1 MASFGPRFGEDD
13 QGTLSLEAR
22 GPGIVEVFFQPSA
35 TRLKIARREGDP
47 ATRVLLMRFDA
58 KTDTTTLYPVNTM
71 PTSAS
76 FLAPKHDPIVSIELV
91 LKNGFAHI
99 VDDAN
104 GAEHF
109 LVPNTLDEVQM
120 YLEECMPS
128 GFTKDPNFGLGL
140 DRTLSFITQAL
151 SEIDGIKHLRLTDQ
165 KTLEVSRSPDSKTFE
180 MGFRLFDELRRG
192 ANRFDDKARAS
203 SRKKKQQSAYTN
215 LLTRLDRTKF
225 PLKLLERAPDD
236 LAEVIGE
243 SIVDDRLSENDR
255 AAVVRLAGATVR
267 KSIKTQ
273 RAGLVK
279 LHDEIELAS
288 LDELIVHME
297 TQFAAKATELQWQ
310 KLFEANPF
318 ILDMAFNV
326 PVLLLQGQAHVG
338 GKILDGSGE
347 KIADFLFT
355 NKLTDS
361 IAILEI
367 KTPGMELVSKKQ
379 YRGGVLAPS
388 PELVGAVVQTLDQI
402 DKLRSDIYRVKAVN
416 PQHKLET
423 YGVKGVVL
431 AGMIPDA
438 GRKRSFELYRNSLSG
453 LSIITFDELLAKL
466 KSLREL
472 LTAKPA

>member
-1 MASFGPRFGEDD
+1 
-13 QGTLSLEAR
+13 L
-22 GPGIVEVFFQPSA
+22 
-35 TRLKIARREGDP
+35 
-47 ATRVLLMRFDA
+47 RFDA
-58 KTDTTTLYPVNTM
+58 PNTTTTLFPINTM
-71 PTSAS
+71 PTSERFLEPKHAPILS
-76 FLAPKHDPIVSIELV
+76 VELVEERGFFNEYGVPKTLGDVEAFLAE
-91 LKNGFAHI
+91 G
-99 VDDAN
+99 
-104 GAEHF
+104 
-109 LVPNTLDEVQM
+109 
-120 YLEECMPS
+120 MPS
-128 GFTKDPNFGLGL
+128 GFTKDPNYGLGL
-140 DRTLSFITQAL
+140 DRNLSFVVHAL
-151 SEIDGIKHLRLTDQ
+151 AKVDGIQKLRLSNER
-165 KTLEVSRSPDSKTFE
+165 TLDVAVVDNGATYE
-180 MGFRLFDELRRG
+180 MGYTLFGTLRRN

-203 SRKKKQQSAYTN
+203 SRKKKHQAAYTN
-215 LLTRLDRTKF
+215 LLTKLDREKF
-225 PLKLLERAPDD
+225 PLKLFERAPDD

-243 SIVDDRLSENDR
+243 TIVDARLSEKDR

-279 LHDEIELAS
+279 LHEEIELAS

-297 TQFAAKATELQWQ
+297 TQFAAKATEPQWQ

-355 NKLTDS
+355 NQLTDS

-367 KTPGMELVSKKQ
+367 KTPSMELVSKKQ

-402 DKLRSDIYRVKAVN
+402 DKLRSDIYRIKALN
-416 PQHKLET
+416 PQHQMEA
-423 YGVKGVVL
+423 YGIKGVVL
-431 AGMIPDA
+431 AGMIPDTE
-438 GRKRSFELYRNSLSG
+438 RKRSFELYRNSLSG

-466 KSLREL
+466 KSLRKL
-472 LTAKPA
+472 LSAKSA